1 MKYRPNISAIS
12 NRKNLFLDKMETLSN
27 LVLNDMTGS
36 ILAEKT
42 LPTPSKTKSI
52 VASPILNLIK
62 NTELDKKD
70 VFVNLVLNNETGS
83 TLADRPEPIP
93 SKTKSNPIPNI
104 QPNYLDRILDYKF
117 DIFDFIASDTKLYPD
132 LLVEY
137 STYYVVTISTNQ
149 PMQGYDSLTSKD
161 FDIYVNGIRLDVP
174 DYRVWFNEIGNIVFT
189 IQKTAIP
196 NDLTQA
202 NFLIC
207 GAFKNIIIGT
217 ETDIILSTEN
227 GEEIIL

>member
-1 MKYRPNISAIS
+1 MKYRPNILA
-12 NRKNLFLDKMETLSN
+12 KNLKANQYSDMVDKLRNM
-27 LVLNDMTGS
+27 VLNDTTGS
-36 ILAEKT
+36 VLAEKP

-104 QPNYLDRILDYKF
+104 QPNYLDKMLDYKL
-117 DIFDFIASDTKLYPD
+117 DIFDFIASDKKLYPD

-137 STYYVVTISTNQ
+137 STYYVATISTLI

-161 FDIYVNGIRLDVP
+161 FDIYINGIRLDVP
-174 DYRVWFNEIGNIVFT
+174 DYVVSFNNIGNIVFT
-189 IQKTAIP
+189 IQKIAIP
-196 NDLTQA
+196 NNLTQA

-207 GAFKNIIIGT
+207 GAFKNII
-217 ETDIILSTEN
+217 
-227 GEEIIL
+227 